1 MIGEFCFAVP
11 HDTPAVNTGD
21 EMGLHQF
28 DTVGEPQKP
37 EQYKLMLT

>member
-21 EMGLHQF
+21 EMGLHQLVVVNMGMV
-28 DTVGEPQKP
+28 TWV
-37 EQYKLMLT
+37 T